1 MHECHTEAL
10 WQLGSELHMLSVVF
24 SPNQGVTFTA
34 EKWQTETHTAVCLC
48 CVVNKLTLLS
58 CVWFLFRCF
67 QGFSFVRFLSSS
79 ANVESVHQMSLLHSL
94 WEADLLFS
102 STLPPLPLRGLWV
115 RAAGLREAAG
125 SRFYWMWSRVT
136 GRLQRT
142 EALYHPLI
150 WSWTAC
156 AVLCFFYQFIHKV
169 ITVHLANGSFHS
181 AGFISGW
188 NNRQWAPQKRDTSN
202 LLIIICLQEKIV
214 SVSLVGRAV
223 H

>member
-10 WQLGSELHMLSVVF
+10 WQLGSELHMLSVLF

-34 EKWQTETHTAVCLC
+34 EKWQTDAHCLC
-48 CVVNKLTLLS
+48 YVVNKLTLLS

-115 RAAGLREAAG
+115 RAAGLRGAAW
-125 SRFYWMWSRVT
+125 SRFYWMCSRVT

-142 EALYHPLI
+142 EYLYHPLI
-150 WSWTAC
+150 WSWTTC
-156 AVLCFFYQFIHKV
+156 AALCFFI
-169 ITVHLANGSFHS
+169 
-181 AGFISGW
+181 
-188 NNRQWAPQKRDTSN
+188 N
-202 LLIIICLQEKIV
+202 LFTK
-214 SVSLVGRAV
+214 
-223 H
+223 

>member
-1 MHECHTEAL
+1 MNAWCYTEAL
-10 WQLGSELHMLSVVF
+10 LGSELHMLSALF
-24 SPNQGVTFTA
+24 SPNRGVTFTA

-115 RAAGLREAAG
+115 RAAGLRD
-125 SRFYWMWSRVT
+125 
-136 GRLQRT
+136 
-142 EALYHPLI
+142 PD
-150 WSWTAC
+150 
-156 AVLCFFYQFIHKV
+156 FIGCDLV
-169 ITVHLANGSFHS
+169 
-181 AGFISGW
+181 
-188 NNRQWAPQKRDTSN
+188 
-202 LLIIICLQEKIV
+202 LQEDCRGLRLCTTLWFDHGPHVLRFAFLSIY
-214 SVSLVGRAV
+214 S
-223 H
+223 